1 MTTIAEQLHAEG
13 RLEGKVEGKVE
24 GEALATAR
32 SILRILRARG
42 LPVTASAE
50 RQIKACTALPTL
62 ERWLDRALVEASVE
76 AVLRT

>member
-13 RLEGKVEGKVE
+13 RLEGRLE

-32 SILRILRARG
+32 SVIRILRSRG
-42 LPVTASAE
+42 LAVSTEAE
-50 RQIKACTALPTL
+50 RQIKACTDLPTL

-76 AVLRT
+76 AVLRE